1 MSNYFLSGA
10 AFHILINELSYQEL
24 EIMTFVRIL
33 N

>member
-1 MSNYFLSGA
+1 MSNYFLSDA